1 MTYASKA
8 AAAKGRGGALKE
20 KKPWRRR
27 LASPRSYKNTPGRF
41 CDEWSRCET
50 GVRRACSAQAPEM
63 TQANAINLVP
73 LP

>member
-1 MTYASKA
+1 MQVKRLPG
-8 AAAKGRGGALKE
+8 KVGGGAE
-20 KKPWRRR
+20 SKKTV
-27 LASPRSYKNTPGRF
+27 ASPVGGTTVLEKYPRSI